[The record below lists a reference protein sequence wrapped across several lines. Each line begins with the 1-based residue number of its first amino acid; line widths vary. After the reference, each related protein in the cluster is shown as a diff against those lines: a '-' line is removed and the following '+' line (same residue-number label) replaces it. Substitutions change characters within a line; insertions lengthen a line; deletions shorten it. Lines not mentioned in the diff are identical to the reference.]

1 MPEFSAPVSIFPVR
15 EKKNEKGPDY
25 TGDIEISTAELQD
38 VINYLRNADH
48 TLNWKDE
55 PVIKLRVSAWANE
68 SKNGAKY
75 LKGSVQPPYR
85 PQGEVTSSA
94 SVGTPAS
101 SELPF

>member
-1 MPEFSAPVSIFPVR
+1 MPEFSAPISIFPVK

-25 TGDIEISTAELQD
+25 TGDIEISTGELQD

-48 TLNWKDE
+48 QMNWKDE
-55 PVIKLRVSAWANE
+55 PVIKLRISAWANE

-75 LKGSVQPPYR
+75 LKGSVQPPYK
-85 PQGEVTSSA
+85 PQSEVPSSE